1 MRCRKCGA
9 ESPENAK
16 FCRGCGEVL
25 NVNFIDAHSDYAPAT
40 LYSWRNPFKY
50 VKLFFKL
57 LFLLGLFFTVYLAI
71 YEFIDIK
78 YYSNEYNIFKFI
90 SMFIVG
96 GVLLIASVFGV
107 NYCRKRILPKDYKLS
122 DVADYVK
129 RYNYFSNRY
138 TFYVKDGKYGLLD
151 VRKFKVHFP
160 AEYDMME
167 WREFNKLLVVI
178 KGNRQYIIDIF
189 GNELK

>member
-1 MRCRKCGA
+1 MRCIKCGA

-16 FCRGCGEVL
+16 FCRGCGEAL

-40 LYSWRNPFKY
+40 RYNWRNPFKY
-50 VKLFFKL
+50 IGRLLRL
-57 LFLLGLFFTVYLAI
+57 LFML
-71 YEFIDIK
+71 
-78 YYSNEYNIFKFI
+78 
-90 SMFIVG
+90 
-96 GVLLIASVFGV
+96 LLITIIIVVIINVQFEGFWFEVDNLGFIPVGIILIWGV
-107 NYCRKRILPKDYKLS
+107 IYSRKRMLPKDYKLS

-167 WREFNKLLVVI
+167 WRVFNKLLVVT
-178 KGNRQYIIDIF
+178 KGNRQYMIDIL